1 MFVLSTESFRKAR
14 ITFFLITINIIFFIS
29 FNLAIEQNFF
39 LLLVQDNDRIIN
51 HFEYW
56 RLISAMFL
64 HGDVLHL
71 FSNMFALLIFGTFSE
86 SQFSKIA
93 FIFLYITSGL
103 IGNLFSLILLPL
115 NSISLGA
122 SGCIFGLI
130 GAAIVI
136 IIKQKNRT
144 LLIFGGIYV
153 LYFVI
158 SSLSPEINFYAHIF
172 GLLGGFLFGFLLKR
186 KERIEEYY

>member
-1 MFVLSTESFRKAR
+1 MFVLSTESIRRAR
-14 ITFFLITINIIFFIS
+14 ITLLLITINIIFFIT

-51 HFEYW
+51 YYEYW
-56 RLISAMFL
+56 RLLSAMFL

-86 SQFSKIA
+86 SHFSRIA
-93 FIFLYITSGL
+93 FIGLYITSGL

-136 IIKQKNRT
+136 IIKQRNKF
-144 LLIFGGIYV
+144 LLILSGIYV

-158 SSLSPEINFYAHIF
+158 SSFSPGINFYAHIF
-172 GLLGGFLFGFLLKR
+172 GLLGGFIFSFLLKR